1 MLQHGRHAFVALAF
15 GLSAAF
21 AAADPLPPEIAALR
35 SKAEN
40 GNAIAEYNLGLAYA
54 NGNGVAADMA
64 EAYVWLTLASEQGS
78 TGKDLGVLLSG
89 MSKDQ
94 IEEGRRR
101 LSFVRTSLGIPA
113 KATVAQAPGPVKA
126 KEEEAPTAAPTQ
138 APEAP
143 AAPTP
148 EPATISV
155 PEPFQTKIKDL
166 QDEVAQKTNENQ
178 QLVQQIDER
187 SQALMQAM

>member
-1 MLQHGRHAFVALAF
+1 MLQRGRHALVALAF

-113 KATVAQAPGPVKA
+113 KATVAQAPAPVKE
-126 KEEEAPTAAPTQ
+126 K
-138 APEAP
+138 EAP
-143 AAPTP
+143 APTPTAGPTPTP
-148 EPATISV
+148 EATV
-155 PEPFQTKIKDL
+155 
-166 QDEVAQKTNENQ
+166 
-178 QLVQQIDER
+178 
-187 SQALMQAM
+187 